1 MTTHY
6 ELGGRFTSK
15 KTCPLIM
22 VNKGPIGGIE
32 IFARDEKAGDYI
44 QVFET
49 APTIFVD
56 NEPQAWQSGNFG
68 DIESGRHFGSMAYR
82 FINKGR

>member
-15 KTCPLIM
+15 KTGPLVMI
-22 VNKGPIGGIE
+22 NNGPIGGIA
-32 IFARDEKAGDYI
+32 IYARDEKAGDYI

-49 APTIFVD
+49 APSIWVD
-56 NEPQAWQSGNFG
+56 NEPQAWQTGNFG
-68 DIESGRHFGSMAYR
+68 DIESARKFGSMAYR
-82 FINKGR
+82 YINKGR